1 MTFWLIF
8 FWTPFLPFS
17 PHCFL
22 PFMTSEAVHSQVS
35 LRGACVSSHSLLFAW
50 LSPLSTQY
58 NCAIIRTASN
68 RKSGRVRVTCSEK
81 NDANSAAKDFNK
93 GRRGKKKLES
103 GEQSEREQ
111 STENGDGRLPGK
123 LCRIWRFY
131 RKTKNESHAA
141 RMQLIWGK
149 SKLSIASFF
158 SHQGG
163 LNVSNNSNT

>member
-1 MTFWLIF
+1 MTAGYKNGTITQPVIMTFWLFF

-17 PHCFL
+17 PHFFL

-81 NDANSAAKDFNK
+81 NDANSAAKDSNK
-93 GRRGKKKLES
+93 GR
-103 GEQSEREQ
+103 ERE
-111 STENGDGRLPGK
+111 RKAGK
-123 LCRIWRFY
+123 WGAEREGAEHRERWR
-131 RKTKNESHAA
+131 EAA
-141 RMQLIWGK
+141 RKIVQDMKIL
-149 SKLSIASFF
+149 
-158 SHQGG
+158 
-163 LNVSNNSNT
+163 